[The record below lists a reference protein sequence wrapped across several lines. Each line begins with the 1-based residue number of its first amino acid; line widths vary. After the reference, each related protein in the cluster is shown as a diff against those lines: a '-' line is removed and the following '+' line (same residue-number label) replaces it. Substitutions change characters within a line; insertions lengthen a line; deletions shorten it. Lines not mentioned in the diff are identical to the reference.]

1 MGTQLQLTT
10 LSTLQTN
17 FKPIPSRCSSP
28 PSLLS
33 SLPLPLPAPHLS
45 RPARSTHPAQLLPR
59 VTTSGRS
66 PTSSDASLREPTPTA
81 LPRPISLRT
90 TSSTLAARTASS
102 TSLSQATVPVCI
114 KQGVSDDLPY
124 VGPPTLPSYCRAGGN
139 GPK

>member
-1 MGTQLQLTT
+1 MGTINHQLSHSTT
-10 LSTLQTN
+10 TYNTFQHFIPT
-17 FKPIPSRCSSP
+17 PSRCSSP

-66 PTSSDASLREPTPTA
+66 PTSSDASLREPTSTA
-81 LPRPISLRT
+81 LPKPTSLRT

-102 TSLSQATVPVCI
+102 TSLSQA
-114 KQGVSDDLPY
+114 
-124 VGPPTLPSYCRAGGN
+124 
-139 GPK
+139 